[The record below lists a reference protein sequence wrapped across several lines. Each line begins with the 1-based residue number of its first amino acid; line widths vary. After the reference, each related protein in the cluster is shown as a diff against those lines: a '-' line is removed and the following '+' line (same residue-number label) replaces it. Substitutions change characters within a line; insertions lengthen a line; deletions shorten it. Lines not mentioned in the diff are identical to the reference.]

1 MSIIS
6 DANMAWMLADAANV
20 CLTGHERT
28 MTFVELGCGEH
39 HLAIERILNAVKSN
53 RMMLPVAIFDRLTR
67 WLDGY
72 AGSPEEPQPRAMLA
86 EIRAQQF
93 QPVPPPDRR
102 SVTMYGA
109 PRRLRAALASPDEG
123 TVGST
128 GPLRHD
134 HPGESAT
141 RAMTTHPDSRQ
152 GRPMAAP
159 VGHPADSGSLLAS
172 RDSEL
177 SARFVNDV
185 LLPTAAALA
194 IFRFSRHPAVSTATR

>member
-1 MSIIS
+1 
-6 DANMAWMLADAANV
+6 
-20 CLTGHERT
+20 
-28 MTFVELGCGEH
+28 
-39 HLAIERILNAVKSN
+39 
-53 RMMLPVAIFDRLTR
+53 
-67 WLDGY
+67 
-72 AGSPEEPQPRAMLA
+72 
-86 EIRAQQF
+86 
-93 QPVPPPDRR
+93 
-102 SVTMYGA
+102 MYGA
-109 PRRLRAALASPDEG
+109 SVRLRAAFASPDEG